1 MAEAALLKVGGLTC
15 RYEDMAMV
23 FDLALAR
30 GQCLALL
37 GPSGAGKSTLLSL
50 VAGFEAP
57 LAGRVMIDG
66 RDVTGWTPAE
76 RPVTSLFQEHNLFA
90 HLNAAE
96 NVGLGLD
103 PEIGR
108 AHVCTPVTN
117 AQLVFRPL

>member
-1 MAEAALLKVGGLTC
+1 MADGARLKVEGLTF

-76 RPVTSLFQEHNLFA
+76 RPVTSPFQEHNLFA
-90 HLNAAE
+90 HLNAAA
-96 NVGLGLD
+96 NVGQGLD
-103 PEIGR
+103 PG
-108 AHVCTPVTN
+108 
-117 AQLVFRPL
+117 LRPDAGERRPA

>member
-1 MAEAALLKVGGLTC
+1 
-15 RYEDMAMV
+15 MAMV

-103 PEIGR
+103 PGLRPIGR
-108 AHVCTPVTN
+108 AAGRERGGQYVEYWGVAVH
-117 AQLVFRPL
+117 LKK

>member
-1 MAEAALLKVGGLTC
+1 MRISDWSSDVC
-15 RYEDMAMV
+15 SS
-23 FDLALAR
+23 DL
-30 GQCLALL
+30 
-37 GPSGAGKSTLLSL
+37 SGAGKSTLLSL

-103 PEIGR
+103 PGLRLDAAQRRTVAEALGR
-108 AHVCTPVTN
+108 SEEHTSEPQSLMRTSN
-117 AQLVFRPL
+117 AAL

>member
-1 MAEAALLKVGGLTC
+1 MLKVEGLTF

-23 FDLALAR
+23 FDHALAR

-66 RDVTGWTPAE
+66 RDLTGWTPAE
-76 RPVTSLFQEHNLFA
+76 RPVPRLFPDHHPLA
-90 HLNAAE
+90 HPNSAE
-96 NVGLGLD
+96 NAGPGLYPG
-103 PEIGR
+103 P
-108 AHVCTPVTN
+108 
-117 AQLVFRPL
+117 RP